1 MRLVASLHETRRLSN
16 TGVRMPCAHTPCL
29 PRARCSQR
37 NSLVLIPSENYTSKS
52 VLDALGSVMSNK
64 VVRVRVRVRV
74 NPDPNPN
81 PNPNPSPYPDPDP
94 NPDPN
99 PNQYSEGYPHARYYG
114 GNEFIDQAEELCRNR
129 ALAAFKAEPSK
140 WGVNVQPLSG
150 SPANMYVYS
159 ALLKP
164 HDR

>member
-1 MRLVASLHETRRLSN
+1 MF
-16 TGVRMPCAHTPCL
+16 
-29 PRARCSQR
+29 
-37 NSLVLIPSENYTSKS
+37 
-52 VLDALGSVMSNK
+52 
-64 VVRVRVRVRV
+64 VVRDPD
-74 NPDPNPN
+74 PDPNPN
-81 PNPNPSPYPDPDP
+81 PNPNPNPEPDP

-159 ALLKP
+159 ALLN
-164 HDR
+164 

>member
-16 TGVRMPCAHTPCL
+16 TGVRMPCAHTPCS

-64 VVRVRVRVRV
+64 
-74 NPDPNPN
+74 
-81 PNPNPSPYPDPDP
+81 
-94 NPDPN
+94 
-99 PNQYSEGYPHARYYG
+99 YSEGYPHARYYG

-164 HDR
+164 HDRYSPEP

>member
-1 MRLVASLHETRRLSN
+1 MRLASLHETRRLSN
-16 TGVRMPCAHTPCL
+16 TGVRMPCAHSPCS

-64 VVRVRVRVRV
+64 
-74 NPDPNPN
+74 
-81 PNPNPSPYPDPDP
+81 
-94 NPDPN
+94 
-99 PNQYSEGYPHARYYG
+99 YSEGYPHARYYG

-159 ALLKP
+159 ALLN
-164 HDR
+164 

>member
-64 VVRVRVRVRV
+64 
-74 NPDPNPN
+74 
-81 PNPNPSPYPDPDP
+81 
-94 NPDPN
+94 
-99 PNQYSEGYPHARYYG
+99 YSEGYPHARYYG

>member
-1 MRLVASLHETRRLSN
+1 MRCGSLVASLHETRRLSN
-16 TGVRMPCAHTPCL
+16 TSVRMPCAHNPCS

-64 VVRVRVRVRV
+64 
-74 NPDPNPN
+74 
-81 PNPNPSPYPDPDP
+81 
-94 NPDPN
+94 
-99 PNQYSEGYPHARYYG
+99 YSEGYPHARYYG

>member
-16 TGVRMPCAHTPCL
+16 TGVRMPCAHTACS

-64 VVRVRVRVRV
+64 
-74 NPDPNPN
+74 
-81 PNPNPSPYPDPDP
+81 
-94 NPDPN
+94 
-99 PNQYSEGYPHARYYG
+99 YSEGYPHARYYG

-159 ALLKP
+159 ALLN
-164 HDR
+164 

>member
-64 VVRVRVRVRV
+64 
-74 NPDPNPN
+74 
-81 PNPNPSPYPDPDP
+81 
-94 NPDPN
+94 
-99 PNQYSEGYPHARYYG
+99 YSEGYPHARYYG

-159 ALLKP
+159 ASWPRRRVSLGGARP
-164 HDR
+164 AYAA

>member
-16 TGVRMPCAHTPCL
+16 TGVRMPCAHTPCS

-64 VVRVRVRVRV
+64 
-74 NPDPNPN
+74 
-81 PNPNPSPYPDPDP
+81 
-94 NPDPN
+94 
-99 PNQYSEGYPHARYYG
+99 YSEGYPHARYYG

-129 ALAAFKAEPSK
+129 ALATFKAEPSK

-159 ALLKP
+159 ALLN
-164 HDR
+164 

>member
-1 MRLVASLHETRRLSN
+1 
-16 TGVRMPCAHTPCL
+16 MPCAHNPCS

-64 VVRVRVRVRV
+64 
-74 NPDPNPN
+74 
-81 PNPNPSPYPDPDP
+81 
-94 NPDPN
+94 
-99 PNQYSEGYPHARYYG
+99 YSEGYPHARYYG

-129 ALAAFKAEPSK
+129 ALAAFKAEPSM

-164 HDR
+164 HDRYSPEP

>member
-16 TGVRMPCAHTPCL
+16 TGVRVPCAHTPCS

-64 VVRVRVRVRV
+64 
-74 NPDPNPN
+74 
-81 PNPNPSPYPDPDP
+81 
-94 NPDPN
+94 
-99 PNQYSEGYPHARYYG
+99 YSEGYPHARYYG

>member
-16 TGVRMPCAHTPCL
+16 TSVRVPCAHSPCS

-64 VVRVRVRVRV
+64 
-74 NPDPNPN
+74 
-81 PNPNPSPYPDPDP
+81 
-94 NPDPN
+94 
-99 PNQYSEGYPHARYYG
+99 YSEGYPHARYYG

-150 SPANMYVYS
+150 SPANMYIYS